1 MIFLLCFEFYITMLV
16 CGHHLITPYSMME
29 MKGVAIFKDSHFFLS
44 KIFSLEHSVT
54 ILTFKRE
61 RLEILQTML
70 IYDESYL
77 EESTFQAER
86 NMTIFSCR

>member
-1 MIFLLCFEFYITMLV
+1 MLV
-16 CGHHLITPYSMME
+16 CGHHLIPPYSMME

-44 KIFSLEHSVT
+44 KIFFLEHSVA

-61 RLEILQTML
+61 KLMILQTML